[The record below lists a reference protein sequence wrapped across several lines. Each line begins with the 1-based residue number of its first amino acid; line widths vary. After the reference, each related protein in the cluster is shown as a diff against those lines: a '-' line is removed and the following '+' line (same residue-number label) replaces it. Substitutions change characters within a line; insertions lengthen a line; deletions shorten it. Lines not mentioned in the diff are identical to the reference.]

1 VLTWPAEKYLSPI
14 EAQLAL
20 RPGVLLTFLC
30 LHRELRTTDV
40 MDACREPSLPVTG
53 VI

>member
-1 VLTWPAEKYLSPI
+1 VAGGEVLEPCRSA
-14 EAQLAL
+14 AGGAA
-20 RPGVLLTFLC
+20 GVLLTFLC
-30 LHRELRTTDV
+30 FRRELRTTDV

>member
-1 VLTWPAEKYLSPI
+1 VLTWPAEKYLSPV

-30 LHRELRTTDV
+30 LRRELRTIDV
-40 MDACREPSLPVTG
+40 MDACREPSLPVAG